1 MTERPEQTPPPEGF
15 VPPAAG
21 RGKADPDIVDAEILE
36 GDVVEPD
43 GAARG

>member
-21 RGKADPDIVDAEILE
+21 QPDPDIVDAEILE
-36 GDVVEPD
+36 GDVIE
-43 GAARG
+43 R